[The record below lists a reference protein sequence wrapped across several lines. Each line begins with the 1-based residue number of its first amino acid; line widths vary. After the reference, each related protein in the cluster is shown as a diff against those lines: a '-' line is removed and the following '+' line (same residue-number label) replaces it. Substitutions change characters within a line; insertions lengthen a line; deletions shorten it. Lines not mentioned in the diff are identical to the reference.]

1 MGELLLKM
9 PKHYH
14 GRRSADARL
23 DYNGGFD
30 TKRYT

>member
-1 MGELLLKM
+1 MKNLLLKM

-14 GRRSADARL
+14 AQRFADARL

-30 TKRYT
+30 RT